1 MQIFVKTLTGKTITL
16 DVDCTDTHEDV
27 KAKIQ
32 EKEGIPPDQQRLIFA
47 GKQLEDGRT
56 LQDYD
61 VQNES
66 TMHLVLRLGMDGD
79 QGSPC
84 FYVKTMTGKTITVEM
99 EVSDTIENIKQKI
112 QDKEGIPPDQQKL
125 IFNGQSLEDGR
136 TLQDYNVQRDN
147 TMHLILSLRGGC
159 FVAGTPITM
168 ADGTLKPIEQVA
180 LGDHVLSFSLQ
191 SGDDAPTKAAGTRV
205 SREVTN
211 VFVHP
216 DTKELVEVRLE
227 SGSSFICTQ
236 GHPLFVDGKGWT
248 SYNPKEEGVSPM
260 RASDYVLGVDG
271 SLVAVQSIEE
281 LDTAADVFNFTVDD
295 THAYFAGG
303 VLAHNTSGLEFEMD
317 DPSKGL
323 DEGSWSQDAPAWR
336 TADHGLNYEG
346 FCDNPE
352 CEAHSK
358 EVIIQRGY
366 GSFDIAEDPLDHM
379 DCPMCHKQCGTEPT
393 SFILSNCVFSW
404 KGRQAGKDGKKVE
417 GEMTIGDA
425 PHMSKSEEMGG
436 GCKWRSLKFEVL
448 PRQTWEGLIHVKTLT
463 GKTISIYAE
472 GTDTIEFVKYMIQDK
487 EGIPPGQQRL
497 IRAGGKQ
504 LENEFLNGRTLQDYN
519 IQKEDTLH
527 LVLRLSDVSLI
538 RLRGDMRGD
547 MPIHVKTLTGKTF
560 TFKVEGTD
568 MIYYV
573 KAKIQENAGIPPEQ
587 QRLLFAGKQLEDERT
602 VEDYK
607 IQRDSTLHLVLRLSG
622 ETAQ

>member
-32 EKEGIPPDQQRLIFA
+32 DKEGIPPDQQRLIFA

-66 TMHLVLRLGMDGD
+66 TMHLVLRLGMGGD
-79 QGSPC
+79 PGSPC

-99 EVSDTIENIKQKI
+99 DFSDTIENVKQKI

-125 IFNGQSLEDGR
+125 IFAGHSLEDGR
-136 TLQDYNVQRDN
+136 TLQDYNVQRDS
-147 TMHLILSLRGGC
+147 TLHLILSLRGGC

-180 LGDHVLSFSLQ
+180 LGDHVLSFSFQ

-236 GHPLFVDGKGWT
+236 GHPFFVDGKGWT

-271 SLVAVQSIEE
+271 SLVAVKSIEE

-295 THAYFAGG
+295 TMLTLRAVCSRTTPRVWSLRWTTPARASTRAGG
-303 VLAHNTSGLEFEMD
+303 VKMRLPG
-317 DPSKGL
+317 
-323 DEGSWSQDAPAWR
+323 
-336 TADHGLNYEG
+336 
-346 FCDNPE
+346 
-352 CEAHSK
+352 
-358 EVIIQRGY
+358 
-366 GSFDIAEDPLDHM
+366 
-379 DCPMCHKQCGTEPT
+379 
-393 SFILSNCVFSW
+393 
-404 KGRQAGKDGKKVE
+404 GRQIMA
-417 GEMTIGDA
+417 
-425 PHMSKSEEMGG
+425 
-436 GCKWRSLKFEVL
+436 
-448 PRQTWEGLIHVKTLT
+448 
-463 GKTISIYAE
+463 
-472 GTDTIEFVKYMIQDK
+472 
-487 EGIPPGQQRL
+487 
-497 IRAGGKQ
+497 
-504 LENEFLNGRTLQDYN
+504 
-519 IQKEDTLH
+519 
-527 LVLRLSDVSLI
+527 
-538 RLRGDMRGD
+538 
-547 MPIHVKTLTGKTF
+547 
-560 TFKVEGTD
+560 
-568 MIYYV
+568 
-573 KAKIQENAGIPPEQ
+573 
-587 QRLLFAGKQLEDERT
+587 
-602 VEDYK
+602 
-607 IQRDSTLHLVLRLSG
+607 
-622 ETAQ
+622 